1 MFMVRTCA
9 GAALLL
15 IASAALAAENRE
27 GLYVG
32 VGIGDF
38 STNVD
43 NVDGIGDLDDANIDF
58 DDDGTASK
66 VFAGWRF
73 NRFIAAQLDY
83 VDFGTAETAID
94 TLNLSAEATG
104 LTPSLIGTL
113 PIGPVELFARAGMIF
128 YDVEVRGNG
137 MSFIDDSGNDPVY
150 GAGVGI
156 TLLQR
161 LSLRAEYEK
170 VEVSEL
176 ADADAVWLTAAW
188 RF

>member
-1 MFMVRTCA
+1 MFMLRPAA
-9 GAALLL
+9 GVALLL
-15 IASAALAAENRE
+15 IATAALAENHQ

-32 VGIGDF
+32 AGVGDF

-43 NVDGIGDLDDANIDF
+43 NVSNVGDLANANIDF
-58 DDDGTASK
+58 SEDGNASK

-73 NRFIAAQLDY
+73 NRFFAAQLDY
-83 VDFGTAETAID
+83 VDFGKAEAAID
-94 TLNLSAEATG
+94 TLNLSAETTG
-104 LTPSLIGTL
+104 LAPSVIGTL
-113 PIGPVELFARAGMIF
+113 PVGPVELFARAGMIF
-128 YDVEVRGNG
+128 YDVKVSNNG
-137 MSFIDDSGNDPVY
+137 RAFIDDSGSDPVY

-156 TLLQR
+156 TVLQR

-170 VEVSEL
+170 IDISDL